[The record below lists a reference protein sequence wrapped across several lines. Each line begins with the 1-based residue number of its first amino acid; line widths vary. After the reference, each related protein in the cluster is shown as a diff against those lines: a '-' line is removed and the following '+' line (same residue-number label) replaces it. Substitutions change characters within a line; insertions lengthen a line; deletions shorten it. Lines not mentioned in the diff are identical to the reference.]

1 MKTKINIL
9 AMFALLLFSCN
20 TNKKMQNIKIE
31 PLSPY
36 HYEFR
41 DSDNNLDKI
50 DYYFLKGDFQVND
63 NLKKELQDFITN
75 YSKTNTKTYAY
86 NSLYIYKETEELNND
101 YKGNKSSF
109 DGLNKELIAYVR
121 FNNNQLDIFYILEEG
136 NVVFDL
142 IKNQETNFEF
152 EQ

>member
-1 MKTKINIL
+1 MRTKTYTYIL
-9 AMFALLLFSCN
+9 LIFALLLFSCN

-31 PLSPY
+31 PLSHY

-41 DSDNNLDKI
+41 
-50 DYYFLKGDFQVND
+50 
-63 NLKKELQDFITN
+63 
-75 YSKTNTKTYAY
+75 
-86 NSLYIYKETEELNND
+86 NND
-101 YKGNKSSF
+101 
-109 DGLNKELIAYVR
+109 
-121 FNNNQLDIFYILEEG
+121 NNQLDTFYILEEE

>member
-63 NLKKELQDFITN
+63 NLKRKLQDFITN
-75 YSKTNTKTYAY
+75 YSKTNTKTYTY

-101 YKGNKSSF
+101 YKGDKSSF

>member
-1 MKTKINIL
+1 MKTKINIITV
-9 AMFALLLFSCN
+9 FALLLFSCN

-36 HYEFR
+36 HYEFK
-41 DSDNNLDKI
+41 DSENNLDKI
-50 DYYFLKGDFQVND
+50 DYFFLKGDFQVND
-63 NLKKELQDFITN
+63 NLKKELHDFITN
-75 YSKTNTKTYAY
+75 YSKTNTKKYAY
-86 NSLYIYKETEELNND
+86 NSVYIYKETKELNNA
-101 YKGNKSSF
+101 YKGDKSSF
-109 DGLNKELIAYVR
+109 DGLNNEIIAYVR
-121 FNNNQLDIFYILEEG
+121 FNNNELDIFYILEEG

>member
-101 YKGNKSSF
+101 YKGDKSSF